1 MVEKLVDDEGKKI
14 EECSYSWEKAM
25 RELEVVIVKDWM
37 MEQGNEREVI
47 SKKFEKEGVSQMMI
61 DIKTEGTLH
70 VNVRCN
76 QSMIKLH
83 SIHVKPPPKPPRD
96 VDTVLINE
104 QQKKQ
109 IEEWIEKK
117 GVKWTLLFRA
127 SRDGFSSQSFHKH
140 CDKKG
145 ATVTIVRSTGGY
157 LFGGF
162 TPTCWE
168 SSTPEEEKNRRGHC
182 KKARKNDF
190 LFTLTNPHGISS
202 MKFNHRTGEKISYG
216 IYCHI
221 SWGPIFGGNDL
232 FIYSD
237 CNVKNSWSN
246 LNYSYFDP
254 TGKGNILFTGSH
266 NFQVS
271 DYEVFMIGGI

>member
-1 MVEKLVDDEGKKI
+1 
-14 EECSYSWEKAM
+14 
-25 RELEVVIVKDWM
+25 
-37 MEQGNEREVI
+37 
-47 SKKFEKEGVSQMMI
+47 MMI

-76 QSMIKLH
+76 QSMIELH

-140 CDKKG
+140 CDNKG

-162 TPTCWE
+162 TPISWE
-168 SSTPEEEKNRRGHC
+168 SSTPEELKRFGFRRGHW
-182 KKARKNDF
+182 KKATKDDF
-190 LFTLTNPHGISS
+190 LFTITNPHGISS
-202 MKFNHRTGEKISYG
+202 MKLNHKLGYKISYG
-216 IYCHI
+216 IYCDSFRGPVFGADLEI
-221 SWGPIFGGNDL
+221 SNNCNLND
-232 FIYSD
+232 S
-237 CNVKNSWSN
+237 CSN
-246 LNYSYFDP
+246 LNYCYFDP
-254 TGKGNILFTGSH
+254 TGKGENLFTGSDL
-266 NFQVS
+266 FQVS
-271 DYEVFMIGGI
+271 DYEIFLIQF